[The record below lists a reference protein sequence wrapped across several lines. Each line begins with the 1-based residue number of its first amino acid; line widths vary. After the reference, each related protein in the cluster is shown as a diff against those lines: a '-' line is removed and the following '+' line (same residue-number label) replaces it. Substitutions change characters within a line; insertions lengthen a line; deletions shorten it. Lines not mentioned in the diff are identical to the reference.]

1 LSRPSNRK
9 PSRPSLPREPPARQ
23 APPPRQ
29 ALTNV
34 GGTIASR
41 GDPAFCVPL
50 VTAFEAANE
59 TPDTD
64 PRESLTHG
72 FHAFPARMHP
82 AIARVL
88 LRELSLGHAS
98 RVLDPFCGSGTV
110 LVESMLAGWRSLGS
124 DLDPLALRLARVKTE
139 HREERM
145 RERFLDELERVCEA
159 STKRVRDRVDVR
171 ADLSAAERSWYEVHT
186 LKELA
191 GLLEEVRAVRDSR
204 DRQALEMVF
213 SAIAVKFSRQH
224 ADTAERPS
232 DKRIRKG
239 LPTEFFM
246 RKGIELADRWKALAD
261 ALPEH
266 WHPPRLVLSDAR
278 VLPHTLAGEFRCD
291 LVLSSPP
298 YGGTYDYVHHHARRY
313 AWLGIQPKALREGEI
328 GARRHLSPE
337 IAGRGETPH
346 ARWDRELLS
355 VLVAMRELMR
365 PDAAMILLI
374 GDAELGRDRVPADRQ
389 LERLAGAAELEVVAV
404 ASQARADWRGG
415 QPRQEH
421 LVAMRARVGKPLRE

>member
-1 LSRPSNRK
+1 LN
-9 PSRPSLPREPPARQ
+9 Q
-23 APPPRQ
+23 PRQ

-34 GGTIASR
+34 GGAIESR

-50 VTAFEAANE
+50 VAAFEAASE
-59 TPDTD
+59 TPQVD

-88 LRELSLGHAS
+88 LRELSLGRAS

-110 LVESMLAGWRSLGS
+110 LVEAMLAGWRSLGS

-139 HREERM
+139 IRDQRS
-145 RERFLDELERVCEA
+145 RERFLDELERVGEA

-171 ADLSAAERSWYEVHT
+171 ADLSASERQWYEVHT

-191 GLLEEVRAVRDSR
+191 GLLAEIRAVRDGR
-204 DRQALEMVF
+204 DRRALEMVF
-213 SAIAVKFSRQH
+213 SAIAVKFSRQR

-239 LPTEFFM
+239 LPTEFFL

-291 LVLSSPP
+291 LVLGSPP
-298 YGGTYDYVHHHARRY
+298 YGGTYDYLNHHARRH

-337 IAGRGETPH
+337 RPTARGEAPR
-346 ARWDRELLS
+346 ARWDRELLA
-355 VLVAMRELMR
+355 VLVALRELMR
-365 PDAAMILLI
+365 PDAAMILLM

-389 LERLAGAAELEVVAV
+389 LERLAGTAELEVVAV
-404 ASQARADWRGG
+404 ASQTRPDWRGG
-415 QPRQEH
+415 QPRREH
-421 LVAMRARVGKPLRE
+421 LVALRAHGRKAESTVGK